1 MAWVKVNA
9 EVEVEL
15 QVDPEEFQRLIRRD
29 CVLATAGSIASYYRD
44 REMILLIPNN
54 RYLTVAARCSGCH
67 RRGFE
72 RSTP

>member
-1 MAWVKVNA
+1 
-9 EVEVEL
+9 
-15 QVDPEEFQRLIRRD
+15 
-29 CVLATAGSIASYYRD
+29 VLATAGSIASYYRD